1 MMKRSVFLS
10 FVLLLILNVAAKSQ
24 SSIPDT
30 TGPWIQ
36 LFNGKNLDGWV
47 PKFAGYKLGVN
58 YKNTFRVENGLL
70 RVSYDQYKHFD
81 GQFGHLF
88 YKKKFS
94 SYILRVV
101 YRFVGKQVPGGPD
114 WGYRNNGIMI
124 FCQSP
129 QSMLKDQDY
138 PASVEV
144 QLLGGNG
151 KDKRPTANGC
161 TPGTNIVIDGKLITQ
176 HCNPST
182 SPTFNGDQWVTVT
195 VVVHSDSL
203 IQNYVNGKPVFHF
216 SKPQLDPNDPDG
228 KRLLKTEPKNLKDG
242 YISIQAESA
251 PTDFKTIEIKELRN

>member
-1 MMKRSVFLS
+1 MRKTTLLS
-10 FVLLLILNVAAKSQ
+10 ILILLALNVSAQSQ
-24 SSIPDT
+24 TSVPDT
-30 TGPWIQ
+30 SGPWIQ
-36 LFNGKNLDGWV
+36 LFNGKNLHGWI
-47 PKFAGYKLGVN
+47 PKFAGYKSGVN
-58 YKNTFRVENGLL
+58 YKNTFRVEDGLL
-70 RVSYDQYKHFD
+70 KVSYDQYKHFD

-101 YRFVGKQVPGGPD
+101 YRFVGNQVPGGPV

-129 QSMLKDQDY
+129 QSMRLDQDY
-138 PASVEV
+138 PVSVEV

-182 SPTFNGDQWVTVT
+182 SPTFNGNQWVAVT

-203 IQNYVNGKPVFHF
+203 IRNYVNGKLVFQF
-216 SKPQLDPNDPDG
+216 SQPQLDPNDPDG
-228 KRLLKTEPKNLKDG
+228 KRLLQKEPKLLKDG
-242 YISIQAESA
+242 YIAIQAESA
-251 PTDFKTIEIKELRN
+251 PTEFKEIEIKEIRN